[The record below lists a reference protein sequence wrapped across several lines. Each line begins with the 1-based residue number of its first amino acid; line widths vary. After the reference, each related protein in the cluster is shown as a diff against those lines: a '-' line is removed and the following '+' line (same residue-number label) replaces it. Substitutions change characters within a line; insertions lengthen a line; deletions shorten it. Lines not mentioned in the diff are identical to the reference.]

1 MIHEVSKNKLLVV
14 DDVPVNIRILEK
26 ILEPY
31 YRVSSATNGSDAL
44 EIAGSDN
51 SPDLILLDIMMP
63 VFNGYEVCKALRQNP
78 RPRNIPVI
86 LVTANTDDETLRE
99 AFESG
104 GTDYVRKP
112 VKRIE
117 LLARIEAAL
126 KQQSLT
132 RRLLEEEKLRGVL
145 EMAGAVCHELNQ
157 PLQAV
162 SGYADLLMMD
172 RSEGDFTREALK
184 NIKGEISK
192 MGRITEKLMRI
203 TRYETREYLA
213 NRKIIDIDR
222 ASF

>member
-1 MIHEVSKNKLLVV
+1 VNHEVSKHKLLIV

-78 RPRNIPVI
+78 GTKNIPVI

-99 AFESG
+99 AFKSG

-172 RSEGDFTREALK
+172 RSEGDFTCEALK